1 MLLIPQVMEKAT
13 IRAPADGWWKLGAVN
28 WPWRQSRA
36 GTATGPP
43 VADPRP
49 DSPRIASRHVRES
62 GCASRR
68 VEPTL
73 PYLPTGS
80 PRPGCRRPVRGAGVA
95 GRRADQRLLPEIIQ
109 RSTGAIGNPETQPG
123 LVYPD
128 HAVTRGRGPVPRA
141 GTGGTA
147 GVRPHPRRRTHGRAD
162 RAAEFANPVGGR
174 RPSQDDTPARRS
186 DRPGGCGVRARG
198 PHRYAPADGRGPHV
212 LAHTP
217 GGNLYRIL
225 GDRDT
230 NIDINSERSERS

>member
-1 MLLIPQVMEKAT
+1 MWLIPQVMEKAT

-95 GRRADQRLLPEIIQ
+95 GRRADPRLPEIIQ

-123 LVYPD
+123 LVYQD
-128 HAVTRGRGPVPRA
+128 HAATRGRGPVPRA

-174 RPSQDDTPARRS
+174 RPSQDHTPAR
-186 DRPGGCGVRARG
+186 P
-198 PHRYAPADGRGPHV
+198 
-212 LAHTP
+212 
-217 GGNLYRIL
+217 I
-225 GDRDT
+225 
-230 NIDINSERSERS
+230 